1 MHMAGI
7 DREKEHANA
16 KKILLEMG
24 VLLQVQDNYL
34 DLFGDCDGQD
44 WY

>member
-1 MHMAGI
+1 MYMAGT
-7 DREKEHANA
+7 DREKEQANA
-16 KKILLEMG
+16 KKMLLEMG
-24 VLLQVQDNYL
+24 VFFQVQDNYL